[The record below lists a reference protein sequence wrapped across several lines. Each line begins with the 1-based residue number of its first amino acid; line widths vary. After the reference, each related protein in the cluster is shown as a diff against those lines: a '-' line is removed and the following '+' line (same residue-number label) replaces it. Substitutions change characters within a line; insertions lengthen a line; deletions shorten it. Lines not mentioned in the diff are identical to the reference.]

1 MNNLRICLAFFL
13 SVLHCNA
20 QDQKAT
26 LFLKNGSTL
35 DGWAKITSNNNIKY
49 RASKEGIFEVWS
61 YDRIDY
67 IEFYNEDKVFT
78 FEYVYFRH
86 RKEGTLMEV
95 LTSGEIT
102 LYSKNPD
109 VYDAITSGDLGFGF
123 GSNGTSIRE
132 VAPNSVLDQENS
144 PRLLRDLYLKRK
156 SGLPVLATVS
166 IFRNWKKLM
175 KNYFKDCPTLVRKIE
190 NNEFGSEN
198 LIEMVEFYNDI
209 CVEE

>member
-1 MNNLRICLAFFL
+1 
-13 SVLHCNA
+13 VLHCNA

-35 DGWAKITSNNNIKY
+35 EGWAKITSNNNIKY
-49 RASKEGIFEVWS
+49 RATKEGKFEVWT
-61 YDRIDY
+61 YDSIDY
-67 IEFYNEDKVFT
+67 IEFYNEDQVFT
-78 FEYVYFRH
+78 FEYIYFRH

-95 LTSGEIT
+95 LTEGEIT

-109 VYDAITSGDLGFGF
+109 VYDAITGGDSGLSF
-123 GSNGTSIRE
+123 GSKRTSNSE

-144 PRLLRDLYLKRK
+144 PRLRRDLYLKKK
-156 SGLPVLATVS
+156 SGLPILATVS
-166 IFRNWKKLM
+166 FLRNWKKLM
-175 KNYFKDCPTLVRKIE
+175 KDYFKDCPILVRKIE

-209 CVEE
+209 CVGE

>member
-1 MNNLRICLAFFL
+1 MNNLGICLAFFIT
-13 SVLHCNA
+13 VLLCNA

-26 LFLKNGSTL
+26 LFLKNGSAL
-35 DGWAKITSNNNIKY
+35 EGWAKITSNNNIKY

-61 YDRIDY
+61 YDSIDSV
-67 IEFYNEDKVFT
+67 EFYNEDKVFT

-95 LTSGEIT
+95 LTAGEIT

-109 VYDAITSGDLGFGF
+109 VYDAITGSDLGLGF
-123 GSNGTSIRE
+123 GSNRTSISE

-144 PRLLRDLYLKRK
+144 PRLRRDLYLKRK
-156 SGLPVLATVS
+156 SELPVLATVS
-166 IFRNWKKLM
+166 YFRNWKKLM
-175 KNYFKDCPTLVRKIE
+175 KDYFKDCPILVRKIE

-198 LIEMVEFYNDI
+198 MIEMVEFYNDI
-209 CVEE
+209 CVGE